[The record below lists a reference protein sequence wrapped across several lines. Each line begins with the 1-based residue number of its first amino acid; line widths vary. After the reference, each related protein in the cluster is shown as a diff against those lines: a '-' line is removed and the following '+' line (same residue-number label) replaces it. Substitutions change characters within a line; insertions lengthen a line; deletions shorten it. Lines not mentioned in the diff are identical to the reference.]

1 MQSSDA
7 GLVERL
13 EQHFL
18 QYAVL
23 GPGLALVLALWVL
36 AAHLFDVFDAFPY
49 LGITSPTKRCGK
61 TRLAELLELVCPKP
75 RRTVNMSPPSL
86 YRVIEKEQPRPT
98 LLIDEAES
106 LSQRDER
113 SGAMREVLNAGYRRG
128 QKVTRCRPNTF
139 EVEEFETYCPKVLVL
154 IGNLPDTLADRCI
167 PIPMRRRPR
176 HKPLARFRRD
186 RALAETTP
194 LREGLPEWAGK
205 NKDAVALYYA
215 GHDVDFLDDREAEL
229 WLPLLAVCSVAA
241 PHRLADLEHIARQ
254 VSAAK
259 AQDEPGD
266 LGVRL
271 LDDIRHLFEESGK
284 DRLTTRELLGKLN
297 RLEEAP
303 WRGLDRS
310 GITARGLANYLRA
323 FEISSQTIRLGPDA
337 TAKGYLKPS
346 FEDAWERYLPPSSR
360 NTVTTRTDAGDR
372 DSFLPVTGMGCD
384 PIETATEAS
393 VYAARDGVTDTQAG
407 SGSSTTLYRPMRG
420 QVTDAAASRIQATC
434 DDTHDLV
441 PDGRQQAASSS
452 GDKVSSNFPRARFPH
467 AE

>member
-13 EQHFL
+13 EQYFL
-18 QYAVL
+18 QHAVL
-23 GPGLALVLALWVL
+23 RPGLALVLALWVV
-36 AAHLFDVFDAFPY
+36 AAYLFDVFDAFAY

-61 TRLAELLELVCPKP
+61 TRVAELLELVCPNP
-75 RRTVNMSPPSL
+75 RRTVNMSPASL
-86 YRVIEKEQPRPT
+86 FRVIEKERPRPT

-139 EVEEFETYCPKVLVL
+139 EVEEFETYCPKALVL

-167 PIPMRRRPR
+167 PILMRRRSR

-186 RALAETTP
+186 RALTETMP
-194 LREGLPEWAGK
+194 LREELLEWAGK
-205 NKDAVALYYA
+205 NKEAVALYYA
-215 GHDVDFLDDREAEL
+215 DHDVDFLDDREAEL
-229 WLPLLAVCSVAA
+229 WLPLFSVCSVAA
-241 PHRLADLEHIARQ
+241 PPRLADLESIARQ

-271 LDDIRHLFEESGK
+271 LDDIRRLFEESGR
-284 DRLTTRELLGKLN
+284 DRLRTREMLGKLN
-297 RLEEAP
+297 CLEEAP
-303 WRGLDRS
+303 WGTLEHGGMKAHR
-310 GITARGLANYLRA
+310 LASCLRA
-323 FEISSQTIRLGPDA
+323 FEITPQTIRLGSGD
-337 TAKGYLKPS
+337 TAKGYLRPS

-360 NTVTTRTDAGDR
+360 NSVTTRADDDDR
-372 DSFLPVTGMGCD
+372 DSLRPVTGIGCD
-384 PIETATEAS
+384 AIKTATEAS
-393 VYAARDGVTDTQAG
+393 VHAVRDGVTDTQAG
-407 SGSSTTLYRPMRG
+407 SGSSTTLYRPMG
-420 QVTDAAASRIQATC
+420 GHLTDAAASEIQATC

-441 PDGRQQAASSS
+441 PDGRQQAASPS
-452 GDKVSSNFPRARFPH
+452 GDKVSS
-467 AE
+467 